1 MKISSTACSDV
12 SASTRVEQGSQR
24 KDALVL
30 VAAGVMCIVPIVAL
44 TASAFIAAPHSELP
58 GDDCVAAVP
67 DSQAADDGT
76 AAEMWVLAQAFIL
89 GWACCLAAKFFH
101 KNGAMVYASCSAA
114 LRSSVERMQAEAVAK
129 KEAMVVVGAGIVCTA
144 PIVVLIVSAFTATP
158 DSEAGDDGLASEGSL
173 AVRAFT
179 IGWIVCLALK
189 LVRELV
195 GLVGGS
201 SCMALLSC

>member
-1 MKISSTACSDV
+1 MKFSGGVSVSTLGQQAGCVDQ
-12 SASTRVEQGSQR
+12 RNQR

-30 VAAGVMCIVPIVAL
+30 VAAGVICTVPIVTL
-44 TASAFIAAPHSELP
+44 TASAFIAAPDSELP
-58 GDDCVAAVP
+58 RDECVAAVP
-67 DSQAADDGT
+67 DDST
-76 AAEMWVLAQAFIL
+76 ASEMWVLVQAFIL
-89 GWACCLAAKFFH
+89 GWVCCLAAKFFH
-101 KNGAMVYASCSAA
+101 KKGPMVFASCSAA

-129 KEAMVVVGAGIVCTA
+129 KEAMVVVGAGIVCMV
-144 PIVVLIVSAFTATP
+144 PIVALIVSAFAATP

-179 IGWIVCLALK
+179 IGWIVCLVVK
-189 LVRELV
+189 LCREFV